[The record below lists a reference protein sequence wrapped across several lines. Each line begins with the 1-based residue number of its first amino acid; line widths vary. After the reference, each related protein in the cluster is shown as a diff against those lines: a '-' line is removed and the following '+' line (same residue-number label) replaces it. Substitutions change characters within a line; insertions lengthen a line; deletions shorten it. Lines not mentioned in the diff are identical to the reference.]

1 MTGIKMSMDSWIPII
16 LIQLEQKY
24 MKPSHASLTLWEN
37 RKNRFIFVFILMN
50 KFNYKSSIVTI
61 SCLKY
66 LLTLF
71 IDDIGIIDNY
81 LSYPWLIRLLCG
93 FVLCTRSHP
102 HI

>member
-1 MTGIKMSMDSWIPII
+1 
-16 LIQLEQKY
+16 
-24 MKPSHASLTLWEN
+24 
-37 RKNRFIFVFILMN
+37 MN